1 MNINPLHFVKFD
13 NAFPQKNQFNT
24 MDKQSLWYLENIDMK
39 GMMCPKKMA
48 GGHMDSFNHKSF
60 KKSEYIY
67 MPDEHADKVY
77 FISEGR
83 IKIGTY
89 SDTGKEITK
98 SILTQGEVFGELS
111 LIGETKRKDFA
122 IAMEETSVCIMS
134 VGEMK
139 SMMKDH
145 STLSLFM
152 MNIMGSRVLEME
164 QRLESLVFKDSRT
177 RIVEFLESLAKKRG
191 QRVGYEMLVRKFL
204 THQEIAN
211 LTATSR
217 QTVTTVL
224 NELRTKN
231 VLTFNR
237 QRLLIRD
244 MELLRAEAKAV

>member
-1 MNINPLHFVKFD
+1 MNINPLHFIKF
-13 NAFPQKNQFNT
+13 NNSLPHKNQFNNS

-39 GMMCPKKMA
+39 GMMCPHKIV
-48 GGHMDSFNHKSF
+48 GGQMDSFNHKTF

-83 IKIGTY
+83 IKVGTY

-98 SILTQGEVFGELS
+98 SILTLGEVFGELS

-122 IAMEETSVCIMS
+122 VAMEETSVCIMS
-134 VGEMK
+134 VNEMK
-139 SMMKDH
+139 SMMRDH

-177 RIVEFLESLAKKRG
+177 RIVEFLESLAKKKG

-204 THQEIAN
+204 VSPPLADTIW
-211 LTATSR
+211 SR
-217 QTVTTVL
+217 PIG
-224 NELRTKN
+224 
-231 VLTFNR
+231 
-237 QRLLIRD
+237 LLIPLTLYGSAHRH
-244 MELLRAEAKAV
+244 LI

>member
-13 NAFPQKNQFNT
+13 EAFPHKNQFNT

-39 GMMCPKKMA
+39 GMMCPKKME
-48 GGHMDSFNHKSF
+48 GDHMDSFNHKTF
-60 KKSEYIY
+60 RKSEYIY
-67 MPDEHADKVY
+67 MPDEHADKIY
-77 FISEGR
+77 FISDGR

-134 VGEMK
+134 VAEMK

-177 RIVEFLESLAKKRG
+177 RIVEFLESLAKKKG

-244 MELLRAEAKAV
+244 MDLLRAEAKPV